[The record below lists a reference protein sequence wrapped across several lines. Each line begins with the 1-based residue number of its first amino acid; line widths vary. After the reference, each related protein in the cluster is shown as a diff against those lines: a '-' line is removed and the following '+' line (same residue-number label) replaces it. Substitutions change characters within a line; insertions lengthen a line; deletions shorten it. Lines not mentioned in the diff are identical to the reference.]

1 MADGRI
7 LNALDYKKESPI
19 QVKAASEAYQQ
30 HLALYK
36 NGLTTIADLT
46 QSFYSLNRAE
56 TDNEIAIINVWQAL
70 LLKASSVGDINLFTN
85 EIDQ

>member
-1 MADGRI
+1 M
-7 LNALDYKKESPI
+7 DYTKESPI
-19 QVKAASEAYQQ
+19 RVKAATEAYQQ